1 MSNPNQ
7 LGGIIHTYQQY
18 DPVNFPSPRAEA
30 PDLATPAMEHLLQYG
45 STRELTEEEL
55 ANAIHLD
62 PSQIAGLGP
71 TLESLRAMLEERKRK
86 ILETYETTKA
96 QERASRAFKDASRNA
111 QPPKHLET
119 RFRKAITEQQ
129 LYDLE
134 KLYYAAGDD
143 RSPFAGQIVQLIER
157 LGDQY
162 QIEQMA
168 SKYAFTGR
176 QKMTIDEAL
185 AIKQELE
192 EIDKLLEQL
201 KEAAKNAQ
209 VGIIDMELLEQFANA
224 NDLQN
229 LRQMME
235 QVNEYMRQQMEQQ
248 GIAKDAKG
256 LQLTPKAFRLFQSRL
271 LSTIFAQ
278 LQESK
283 TGKHEAVTGEGSIEI
298 ERTKDYE
305 FGDSI
310 TQMDIPAT
318 MINALLR
325 EGPGTPV
332 RIRMNDI
339 VIHKTRNNPKC
350 ATVVLC
356 DMSGSMR
363 HDGLYVSVKR
373 MALGLDGLIR
383 KEYPGDFLQF
393 IEMSTFAKPRR
404 TSEVPQ
410 MMYKPVTIYDPIVR
424 LRADMSDPE
433 ITESQIP
440 PHFTNIQHAMQLGR
454 KFLMTQDT
462 PNRQMI
468 LITDGLPTAHFE
480 GEMLYMLYPPDART
494 EEATMREARLCAKQ
508 NITLNIF
515 LLQNWNQTSEDVKFA
530 YRMAEATKGRVIFT
544 AGKELDR
551 FVVWDYIKRKKS
563 IVT

>member
-494 EEATMREARLCAKQ
+494 EEVTMREARLCAKE

>member
-494 EEATMREARLCAKQ
+494 EEVTMREARLCAKES
-508 NITLNIF
+508 ITLNIF

>member
-18 DPVNFPSPRAEA
+18 DPVNFPSPRTEA

-494 EEATMREARLCAKQ
+494 EEVTMREARLCAKE